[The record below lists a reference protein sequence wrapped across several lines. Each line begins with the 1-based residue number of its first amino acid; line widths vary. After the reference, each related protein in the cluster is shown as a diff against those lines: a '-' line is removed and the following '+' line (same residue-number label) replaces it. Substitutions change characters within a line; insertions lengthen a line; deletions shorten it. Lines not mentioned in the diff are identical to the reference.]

1 MKSKDIL
8 ELVAAMA
15 PAIDVHV
22 DELIAPFRAQLKALE
37 QHNENL
43 RAETVRLQE
52 HIKELQKIEVPTAE
66 SIAALVKVSTPE
78 EIAALVVVDV
88 PTAEDVA
95 ALVPKPKDGQDG
107 KSVDASE
114 VVSAVTEH
122 VLKQLP
128 LLIPSPIP
136 GKDADPEVIK
146 AMVTEAIVELP
157 KPKDGKDVDLEHVKT
172 MVDEAVKALP
182 PAAPGKDADP
192 VVVARMVVDEVDAR
206 LKELPKALTTEDVSS
221 IVIDHLGIEGETVL
235 DAMERV
241 AESAIAK
248 IELPKATVDVKAFE
262 RFIKEQIDLLPKPK
276 DGESVTVEQLAP
288 LIAEQVN
295 LKIAALPRAKDGV
308 GLAGGFIDREGHLTL
323 TLTDGTVKRLDNVVG
338 QRGDDGFS
346 VDDVE
351 FIDGEDVFTLRLKSK
366 SGRVYEGKFNKP
378 SIADHYKGIWSP
390 GLHKRGALVTWGG
403 SMWMAKRDTEV
414 KPDTKDN
421 DDWKLVVKRGRDGKD
436 FTPIKGH

>member
-37 QHNENL
+37 QHNESL
-43 RAETVRLQE
+43 RAETILLQE

-107 KSVDASE
+107 KSVDAAE

-128 LLIPSPIP
+128 LLIPAPVP
-136 GKDADPEVIK
+136 GKDADPTAIK
-146 AMVTEAIVELP
+146 AMVDEAVSAL
-157 KPKDGKDVDLEHVKT
+157 PKDGKDVDLEHVKA

-192 VVVARMVVDEVDAR
+192 EVIARMVVNEVEAR
-206 LKELPKALTTEDVSS
+206 LKELPKALTAEDVNNLL
-221 IVIDHLGIEGETVL
+221 IDHLGIEDETVL
-235 DAMERV
+235 GAMERV

-248 IELPKATVDVKAFE
+248 IELPKPAVDVKAFE
-262 RFIKEQIDLLPKPK
+262 KFIKEQIDLLPKPK

-295 LKIAALPRAKDGV
+295 LKVAALPRAKDGV
-308 GLAGGFIDREGHLTL
+308 GLAGAIINRDGELAL
-323 TLTDGTVKRLDNVVG
+323 TLTDGTVRELGKVVG
-338 QRGDDGFS
+338 ERGQDGIKATDFEI
-346 VDDVE
+346 VDRE
-351 FIDGEDVFTLRLKSK
+351 EDFVV
-366 SGRVYEGKFNKP
+366 RVKVGDQVIGHSLTKP

-390 GLHKRGALVTWGG
+390 GLHKRGSLVTWGG
-403 SMWMAKRDTEV
+403 SLWMAQRDTEV
-414 KPDTKDN
+414 KPETKGN

-436 FTPIKGH
+436 FTPTGGK